1 MPETQTDA
9 RRWTGALLALGGLLP
24 LAAVLIPATWP
35 VWGASE
41 TDGWRLI
48 TERHAA
54 MTAAT
59 WLIWA
64 GVAVSVAGIAL
75 LTRLLGTPLATAAL
89 AVFATGAALALASL
103 TFEATVNLQLTG
115 RHQPQPEWYPTVD
128 TWINGLFTAH
138 TALLAPIALVAFGAS
153 IVRTRVAP
161 RWTGWFA
168 IAMAIVLLG
177 QFAVFQGA
185 LPAPLFLALIATGL
199 GLVFTARRSLPPG
212 NQRPGSDRG
221 GQQAAG
227 NPASAAA

>member
-1 MPETQTDA
+1 MRSIQIDT

-41 TDGWRLI
+41 ADSWRLV
-48 TERHAA
+48 TERHDA

-64 GVAVSVAGIAL
+64 GVAISVAGVTL
-75 LTRLLGTPLATAAL
+75 LTRLLGTPLATAPLAL
-89 AVFATGAALALASL
+89 FVTGAGLALVSL
-103 TFEATVNLQLTG
+103 TFEATVELQLTG
-115 RHQPQPEWYPTVD
+115 RHQPQPEWYPAID

-138 TALLAPIALVAFGAS
+138 TALLAPVALVAFGTG
-153 IVRTRVAP
+153 IVQTRVAP

-177 QFAVFQGA
+177 QFAAFQGA

-199 GLVFTARRSLPPG
+199 GLVFTARRPPSPASR
-212 NQRPGSDRG
+212 QLAASRD
-221 GQQAAG
+221 GQQAT
-227 NPASAAA
+227 